1 MTKARYL
8 TIGYSAGAIGM
19 IEAIRQYDKDGTILA
34 LTKEPY
40 VAYGRPA
47 IVDYAMGKIDEEGIF
62 YRGSV
67 YSTLK
72 KVTVRTGAEVV
83 AINAKSKTVKLA
95 TGEEIGYEYLL
106 INTGGKPISPPMPG
120 KELEGVMHFFTL
132 DEAKK
137 MRQQVLERGA
147 RRAVVI
153 GGGLIGLKA
162 TEALVHLGVEV
173 VMVELAPI
181 ILGRALD
188 PVSSRLMAEKMQKH
202 GVRIYTNAS
211 VTEILGDTRVRQV
224 KLSTGEVID
233 TDLVYISI
241 GVTPESKLAED
252 AGITVNRG
260 IEVNRYMQTN
270 LRDIYAAGDVAK
282 GYNFLTKENMV
293 IAIWPVARKMG
304 YFAGLS
310 MVGKPL
316 EYDGSIP
323 MNSLYF
329 EDLYTISYGETN
341 PQNPSEYE
349 ILEKLYDDGVT
360 YRKFV
365 IKDNRIMG
373 AVFVNDITRAGIVK
387 GLIYED
393 VPVSKYKDKLLRRD
407 FSFVDL
413 PKSYRSFVYGKPF
426 KELLAKE

>member
-1 MTKARYL
+1 
-8 TIGYSAGAIGM
+8 
-19 IEAIRQYDKDGTILA
+19 
-34 LTKEPY
+34 
-40 VAYGRPA
+40 
-47 IVDYAMGKIDEEGIF
+47 
-62 YRGSV
+62 
-67 YSTLK
+67 
-72 KVTVRTGAEVV
+72 
-83 AINAKSKTVKLA
+83 
-95 TGEEIGYEYLL
+95 
-106 INTGGKPISPPMPG
+106 
-120 KELEGVMHFFTL
+120 
-132 DEAKK
+132 
-137 MRQQVLERGA
+137 
-147 RRAVVI
+147 
-153 GGGLIGLKA
+153 
-162 TEALVHLGVEV
+162 
-173 VMVELAPI
+173 
-181 ILGRALD
+181 
-188 PVSSRLMAEKMQKH
+188 MQKH
-202 GVRIYTNAS
+202 GVTIYTNTS
-211 VTEILGDTRVRQV
+211 VTEILGDNRVRQV
-224 KLSTGEVID
+224 KLSNGEIID

-270 LRDIYAAGDVAK
+270 LPDVYAAGDVAK
-282 GYNFLTKENMV
+282 GYNFLTKDNMV

-341 PQNPSEYE
+341 PQNPSDYE
-349 ILEKLYDDGVT
+349 IIEKLYDDGVT

-365 IKDNRIMG
+365 IKDNRLMG
-373 AVFVNDITRAGIVK
+373 AVFVNDITHAGIVK

-393 VPVSKYKDKLLRRD
+393 IPVSKYKDKLLKRD

-413 PKSYRSFVYGKPF
+413 PKSYRAFVYGKPF